1 MNGVRP
7 VFNIFTQDSA
17 SPKRGV
23 QTATFVNDSKRL
35 KDGDDGT
42 SRQKGTDGIL
52 QRFGILTRENLVEI
66 AVLAE
71 RDTSA
76 WNNLESEEDKSQD
89 LEEKGEVERIL
100 GKGVEGTDVE
110 ENELEKELKEEDEDA
125 EDVAGRGLRQWTFW
139 F

>member
-1 MNGVRP
+1 
-7 VFNIFTQDSA
+7 
-17 SPKRGV
+17 
-23 QTATFVNDSKRL
+23 VNDSKRL
-35 KDGDDGT
+35 EDGNDGT

-76 WNNLESEEDKSQD
+76 WNNLESEDKSQE
-89 LEEKGEVERIL
+89 LAEKGEVERIS
-100 GKGVEGTDVE
+100 GKGVEGIDVE
-110 ENELEKELKEEDEDA
+110 EDELEKELKEEDEDA